1 MFPTDAKRVAY
12 VNFYKHI
19 GLLYC
24 HVIACK
30 DKSRAAAIVTA
41 INDVRSKPTG
51 PVDTE
56 ADDVSTVRLIFE
68 LIFKEET
75 FQPHKLLQPT
85 ACSLAKF

>member
-41 INDVRSKPTG
+41 INDVRSK
-51 PVDTE
+51 
-56 ADDVSTVRLIFE
+56 R
-68 LIFKEET
+68 
-75 FQPHKLLQPT
+75 KLP
-85 ACSLAKF
+85 